1 MLTRAALKNPYAV
14 LALCLI
20 VTILGI
26 VSYKKMRVDIFPDIN
41 IPVILVSTFYRG
53 LSPSEMEG
61 AITLRLEQ
69 QFLQASYIE
78 HIESQSLAG
87 ISYIKVFFQPEYS
100 IDAAQSELTSL
111 AYSIIR
117 LLPPGVF
124 PPSVYKFGVA
134 SLPIGLLTVSSETLS
149 EKEMR
154 DIAYFNVRPQL
165 ASISGIST
173 PPVLGG
179 KFRQITVFMDQ
190 GRMLAYG
197 ISPSEVV
204 RAINSQNAILPA
216 GDVKIG
222 DLDYY
227 VYSNSLIEVVDQI
240 NDIPI
245 KVVNGTPLFIR
256 DIGTASD
263 SAAIQTSI
271 VRVNGRESVYI
282 PITKQQGANTLEVSD
297 GVRDRLPNLTDIPA
311 GASVKYIYDQSLYI
325 RQAIANLQ
333 KEGLLGAFLAGLMIF
348 IFLRSTKAALVVGL
362 AIPLSLTSA
371 LVALFLTGQSVN
383 IMTLGGLALVI
394 GTLLDNNIVVQ
405 ENLHHHLDLGKDGR
419 SAAEDSATELTLPI
433 FVATVCILIVYL
445 PIIYFTGIVKFLFV
459 PLAMTVA
466 FAMMADYAVSMSV
479 TPVILA
485 RLYQRGHAKHSGAA
499 INGSETEIE
508 SGSAETD
515 WFGAVL
521 KVYAFLLRLGLRF
534 KPLVVVGALAMLVAT
549 AMLLGPRLHTEFF
562 PKIDAGNFTLLV
574 TAPEGTRIEKT
585 GAIVGRI
592 EQMIREV
599 IPREELDEVVSNT
612 GLYFGD
618 ASRFAPNTG
627 SHTAFIIANLVTGH
641 KGQTDAYISTL
652 RERLRRELPG
662 IETAFQTGGIV
673 SDVLNFGLRA
683 PVDIQVR
690 GPRLDLI
697 RPVAEEIR
705 DRIARIPN
713 TTDVRI
719 KQGKNYPE
727 LRLNVDRTKAA
738 YYGVSQD
745 RVIVDV
751 ITGISSNLALSP
763 NYWLDPKTANG
774 YYLLAQYPEQVLDT
788 TEDLLNVPIVGARV
802 PMMPSASQSGPG
814 TAGSSLALGN
824 TPFAGRN
831 MNPGGANYA
840 AGDGQR
846 GPMVLLRDLATLV
859 QATGPDSVDHYDLS
873 RLIDVLVTPVGN
885 DLGRVAAE
893 IENVLMAVKVPKD
906 VAVVLKGEVAN
917 MRAAF
922 NNFALALPL
931 AVLLIY
937 LVMVG
942 LFRSLIDPVII
953 LLAVPLGWVGT
964 VAMLVVT
971 NTSVNVES
979 MIGTLMMMGIVVSN
993 SILLV
998 DYANRM
1004 VRSGLSPEE
1013 AVLEAGRRR
1022 LRPIVMT
1029 ALATILGLLPLA
1041 LGFGEGNET
1050 MVPLARAVVGG
1061 LLVSTVMTLLVVPVL
1076 HSILLTHET
1085 HTAVRRV
1092 RRATNEK

>member
-1 MLTRAALKNPYAV
+1 MLTRAALKNPFAIFAICMIV
-14 LALCLI
+14 L
-20 VTILGI
+20 ILGW
-26 VSYKKMRVDIFPDIN
+26 VSYHKMKIDIFPDIN

-53 LSPSEMEG
+53 LSPGEMEG
-61 AITLRLEQ
+61 AITLRFEQ

-87 ISYIKVFFQPEYS
+87 MSYIKVFFQPEYS

-111 AYSIIR
+111 AYSMIR

-124 PPSVYKFGVA
+124 PPSVFKFGVA
-134 SLPIGLLTVSSETLS
+134 SIPIGLLAVSSDTLS
-149 EKEMR
+149 EKEIR
-154 DIAYFNVRPQL
+154 DLAYFTVRPQM
-165 ASISGIST
+165 ASIPGIST

-179 KFRQITVFMDQ
+179 KLRQITIFMDQ
-190 GRMLAYG
+190 AKLQGLG

-204 RAINSQNAILPA
+204 KAINNQNAILPA

-222 DLDYY
+222 DLDYNL
-227 VYSNSLIEVVDQI
+227 YSNSLIDVVSQI
-240 NDIPI
+240 NSVPI
-245 KVVNGTPLFIR
+245 KVVNGTPIFVR
-256 DIGTASD
+256 DIGTAAD

-282 PITKQQGANTLEVSD
+282 PVTKQEGANTLAVAD
-297 GVRDRLPNLTDIPA
+297 GVRERIPKLTEVPA
-311 GASVKYIYDQSLYI
+311 GATVKFLYDQSLYI
-325 RQAIANLQ
+325 RHAIHNLQ
-333 KEGLLGAFLAGLMIF
+333 EEGLLGAALAGFMIYM
-348 IFLRSTKAALVVGL
+348 FLRSLKAALVVGL

-371 LVALFLTGQSVN
+371 LVLLYLSNLSVN

-405 ENLHHHLDLGKDGR
+405 ENLHRHLEMGKDGR

-433 FVATVCILIVYL
+433 LVATICILIVYL
-445 PIIYFTGIVKFLFV
+445 PIVFFSGIIKYLFV

-466 FAMMADYAVSMSV
+466 FAMSADYLISMSV

-485 RLYQRGHAKHSGAA
+485 KLYAREQQAGHDQSQGGEAG
-499 INGSETEIE
+499 
-508 SGSAETD
+508 
-515 WFGAVL
+515 WFGAVVGL
-521 KVYAFLLRLGLRF
+521 YIFLLRMGLRL
-534 KPLVVVGALAMLVAT
+534 KPLVVIVVLTALVAT
-549 AMLLGPRLHTEFF
+549 FALVAPTLHTEFF
-562 PKIDAGNFTLLV
+562 PKVDAGNFTMLV
-574 TAPEGTRIEKT
+574 SAPEGTRIEKT
-585 GAIVGRI
+585 TAIVGQI
-592 EQMIREV
+592 ESLV
-599 IPREELDEVVSNT
+599 KDLIPKEDLDEVISNT

-618 ASRFAPNTG
+618 AARFAPNTG
-627 SHTAFIIANLVTGH
+627 PHTAFILVNLVTGH
-641 KGQTDAYISTL
+641 KGESDHYIAGL
-652 RERLRRELPG
+652 RERLRQELPG
-662 IETAFQTGGIV
+662 VEVAFQTGGIV

-683 PVDIQVR
+683 PVDIQVK
-690 GPRLDLI
+690 GPHLDLI

-705 DRIARIPN
+705 QQVAQIPN
-713 TTDVRI
+713 TVDVRI
-719 KQGKNYPE
+719 KQGKSYPE
-727 LRLNVDRTKAA
+727 LHLNVDRAKAA
-738 YYGVSQD
+738 YFGLDQQKV
-745 RVIVDV
+745 VVDV
-751 ITGISSNLALSP
+751 ITGVSSNLALSP

-774 YYLLAQYPEQVLDT
+774 YFLLAQYPEQDLT
-788 TEDLLNVPIVGARV
+788 KIEDLLNTPLVGAKV
-802 PMMPSASQSGPG
+802 PMMPSASQGTAA

-824 TPFAGRN
+824 TPFAGKQLDLA
-831 MNPGGANYA
+831 GGYYN

-846 GPMVLLRDLATLV
+846 GPTVLLRDLATLA

-873 RLIDVLVTPVGN
+873 RLIDVLVTPMGN
-885 DLGRVAAE
+885 DLGRVAAD
-893 IENVLMAVKVPKD
+893 IESVLDDVKLPRD
-906 VAVVLKGEVAN
+906 VTIALKGEVAN

-922 NNFALALPL
+922 EDFALALPL

-942 LFRSLIDPVII
+942 LFRSLIDPLII

-964 VAMLVVT
+964 VVMLAVT

-998 DYANRM
+998 DQANRM
-1004 VRSGLSPEE
+1004 VRSGLSPED

-1022 LRPIVMT
+1022 IRPIIMT

-1061 LLVSTVMTLLVVPVL
+1061 MLVSTVMTLIVVPILHSLVLAREQVL
-1076 HSILLTHET
+1076 HHSTVPPASAEEI
-1085 HTAVRRV
+1085 
-1092 RRATNEK
+1092 